1 MQIHHTL
8 CCVLTLTVAG
18 SCGCATVTSGLKSVP
33 QMLTSSEPAEAPV
46 SPQAALANPA
56 NQELEIALA
65 TAQLAEER
73 AMDAEAIAAY
83 EQVRQLNLKQP
94 GVAHS
99 LAVLYDRSEMTDAAQ
114 REYAA
119 ALAESPRNV
128 NVLCDYGYFLYSAGR
143 LPEAENTLRQ
153 AVSVEPT
160 HRTSTVNLAVVLA
173 TQGQYDE
180 ARSLFEKAIGPAAA
194 LHNIGMFKLRHGQP
208 AEGQGMIA
216 AALQMDPSLKQ
227 SMAVLDN
234 VAAAN
239 QASQFMAGAPRR

>member
-1 MQIHHTL
+1 M
-8 CCVLTLTVAG
+8 TVVVSG
-18 SCGCATVTSGLKSVP
+18 GCASVTSGMRSVP
-33 QMLTSSEPAEAPV
+33 QMLTSIEPSESPLARQPV
-46 SPQAALANPA
+46 LADPE

-73 AMDAEAIAAY
+73 AMDAEAIVAY
-83 EQVRQLNLKQP
+83 EQVRQLNPKQP

-119 ALAESPRNV
+119 ALAESPRDV

-143 LPEAENTLRQ
+143 LPEAEKTLRQ

-180 ARSLFEKAIGPAAA
+180 AKSLFEKAIGPAAA
-194 LHNIGMFKLRHGQP
+194 LHNIGMFKLRHGQT

-239 QASQFMAGAPRR
+239 QPSQFVAGVPRR

>member
-1 MQIHHTL
+1 
-8 CCVLTLTVAG
+8 
-18 SCGCATVTSGLKSVP
+18 
-33 QMLTSSEPAEAPV
+33 MLTSAEPAEASASQRP
-46 SPQAALANPA
+46 ALANPE

-83 EQVRQLNLKQP
+83 EKVRQLNPNQP

-99 LAVLYDRSEMTDAAQ
+99 LAVLYDRREMTDAAQ

-119 ALAESPRNV
+119 ALAESPQNV

-143 LPEAENTLRQ
+143 LPEAEQALRE
-153 AVSVEPT
+153 AVSVDPA
-160 HRTSTVNLAVVLA
+160 HRTSSVNLAVVLA
-173 TQGQYDE
+173 TQGQYGE
-180 ARSLFEKAIGPAAA
+180 ARPLFEKAIGPAAA
-194 LHNIGMFKLRHGQP
+194 LHNIGIFKLRQGQT

-216 AALQMDPSLKQ
+216 EALQMDPSLKQ

-234 VAAAN
+234 LTAAN
-239 QASQFMAGAPRR
+239 